1 MPLYMSL
8 LNEEKEILKI
18 NGKDN
23 VKRHL
28 GNLGLVVGNSVTV
41 ISKLNGNIILKVN
54 DTKIALDK
62 SLANRIIV
70 KG

>member
-1 MPLYMSL
+1 MPLSMSS

-23 VKRHL
+23 IKRHL
-28 GNLGLVVGNSVTV
+28 GNLGLVVGNKVTI
-41 ISKLNGNIILKVN
+41 ISELNGNLILKVN

>member
-1 MPLYMSL
+1 MPLSMSS

-23 VKRHL
+23 IKRHL
-28 GNLGLVVGNSVTV
+28 GNLGLVVGNKVTV
-41 ISKLNGNIILKVN
+41 ISELNGNLILKVN